1 MKIEIK
7 NYSKNIKRKIIL
19 DNINLTMESGNI
31 YGLRGING
39 SGKTMLI
46 RAICG
51 LIYPTSGEIVI
62 DGEVIGKEISFPRS
76 VGVMI
81 ESPAFLP
88 NYTAFDNLNQIAS
101 LKKEIGDYEINKILH
116 DVGLNPNDKRTFR
129 KFSLGMKQ
137 KLGIAAALMES
148 PDIIILDEPL
158 NALDDISVEKVKGL
172 ILREK
177 ERGALII
184 LACHDISALRSL
196 SDKIIYIEEGR
207 IIRTEDKEDLL

>member
-88 NYTAFDNLNQIAS
+88 NYTAFDNLNQ
-101 LKKEIGDYEINKILH
+101 
-116 DVGLNPNDKRTFR
+116 
-129 KFSLGMKQ
+129 MK
-137 KLGIAAALMES
+137 LYYFEYYFLE
-148 PDIIILDEPL
+148 
-158 NALDDISVEKVKGL
+158 
-172 ILREK
+172 
-177 ERGALII
+177 
-184 LACHDISALRSL
+184 
-196 SDKIIYIEEGR
+196 
-207 IIRTEDKEDLL
+207 